1 MQRLYNCPN
10 CRAPVAPMQKFC
22 GHCGTRLQPAQ
33 WNCTD
38 TRPMT
43 APYQTDFAEPQMH
56 DHQPQNMRIKDA
68 ARQVNTATPPGKKTR
83 PMRREIL
90 NLLSS
95 LVESQSV
102 HN

>member
-43 APYQTDFAEPQMH
+43 APYQTDFAGPVMH
-56 DHQPQNMRIKDA
+56 DRQPQNLRIKDA
-68 ARQVNTATPPGKKTR
+68 ARQVNATTPPGKNTR

-90 NLLSS
+90 KMLSS

>member
-22 GHCGTRLQPAQ
+22 GHCGTKLQPAQ
-33 WNCTD
+33 WNSTD
-38 TRPMT
+38 TRPMP
-43 APYQTDFAEPQMH
+43 ASCPTDFAGPQMH
-56 DHQPQNMRIKDA
+56 DRQPQNMRIKDG
-68 ARQVNTATPPGKKTR
+68 ARQIKKTMPPGKNTR

-90 NLLSS
+90 KLLSS
-95 LVESQSV
+95 LVESQSI

>member
-1 MQRLYNCPN
+1 MQRSYNCPN

-22 GHCGTRLQPAQ
+22 GHCGTKLQPAQ

-38 TRPMT
+38 TRPMP
-43 APYQTDFAEPQMH
+43 APGQADFTGPRMQ
-56 DHQPQNMRIKDA
+56 DRQPRNIRIKDA
-68 ARQVNTATPPGKKTR
+68 SRQVNTTMPPGKNTR

-90 NLLSS
+90 KLLSN